1 MPRSIE
7 AMRLGLCVLLMGWSA
22 AAPVRGDDLD
32 DRPVVLG
39 SFSTTLVGS
48 LPARTQNVRL
58 AVAALDGATLAPGE
72 VLSFNAAVG
81 PRSTERG
88 YQSAPVILRE
98 SRQIQ
103 TGGGV
108 CQLASTLFVAAL
120 LSGWWPEERWRHSS
134 PVDYIP
140 TGEDATISWGAK
152 DLKLRNDLDQR
163 CRVRAQIVGSTLTVW
178 VEGERALDEEF
189 DLETV
194 ELESDGSGGPAAG
207 REIELYRV
215 RRDQDR
221 ELERA
226 LVHRDLYPPTQV
238 RAEAPRN

>member
-1 MPRSIE
+1 MSASIE
-7 AMRLGLCVLLMGWSA
+7 AMRLGVCALLVALCA
-22 AAPVRGDDLD
+22 AAPARADDLGD
-32 DRPVVLG
+32 NPAVLG

-58 AVAALDGATLAPGE
+58 AAAALDGAMLAPGE

-81 PRSTERG
+81 PRSIESG
-88 YQSAPVILRE
+88 YQNAPVILRE
-98 SRQIQ
+98 SRQMQ

-120 LSGWWPEERWRHSS
+120 LSGWWPAERWRHSS
-134 PVDYIP
+134 PVDYI
-140 TGEDATISWGAK
+140 TLGEDATIAWGAK

-178 VEGERALDEEF
+178 IEGERALDDEF
-189 DLETV
+189 DLEAS
-194 ELESDGSGGPAAG
+194 EPESGAGSITG
-207 REIELYRV
+207 REIELYRI
-215 RRDQDR
+215 RHHDGQ

-226 LVHRDLYPPTQV
+226 LVHRDVYPPSQTRGV
-238 RAEAPRN
+238 TSRN